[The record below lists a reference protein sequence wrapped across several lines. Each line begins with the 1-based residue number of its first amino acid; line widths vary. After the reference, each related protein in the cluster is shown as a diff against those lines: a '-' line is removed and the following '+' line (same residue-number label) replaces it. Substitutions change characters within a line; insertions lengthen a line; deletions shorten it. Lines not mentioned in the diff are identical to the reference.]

1 MKRPPDFKLD
11 SNESPRIST
20 MKRQRFGK
28 TQNAGSFHGMKS
40 IFSFL
45 TGMAGLFLTIGAQAQ
60 TWVATTSSDWS
71 LGTNWSPAVV
81 PDSQSAG
88 ATLSNSTETGITLS
102 SGVSVGSV
110 VLASGANNFSIIN
123 LGQSFSLLGAGV
135 VNNSTSSLA
144 FTNLGDLNFY
154 GGSTAGNA
162 TIDNYIQTT
171 PTPDSGTVSFLD
183 GSSAGHSTI
192 TNDSS
197 LVFSGD
203 NSVTFS
209 TAGNATITNNNT
221 MSFEGY
227 STAGNANI
235 TNTLGDPM
243 SFGDEST
250 AGNAMIANTGNL
262 VFAGGSSVTLCTA
275 GSATIDN
282 IHNGTVSFG
291 DNSTAGNAEITNDGF
306 WEFSGGTT
314 FCTAGSSRIS
324 NSSGVMEFMNDSTAA
339 NAGITNGGTLYF
351 LNNSTAENAVIVN
364 ASGGVVSFGDAS
376 TANNSAILN
385 QSSFYFGSDGVTFA
399 TAATATIVND
409 AGGILNFEGDSTAG
423 NATITSNSGGYIFFY
438 GQSAGGSARII
449 NDGVEFDISSDS
461 LGGVTVAS
469 LEGTGMVNLGA
480 NNLTTGGN
488 NLSSV
493 ISGQIK
499 DGGVGGGTGGSL
511 TKVGTGTLTLSG
523 DNSYSGGTDLTSG
536 GLIAD
541 NDNALGS
548 GSVSLNGG
556 TTLGL
561 VGGIHLNTVNYTQ
574 SAGSTLE
581 MELGGTGANQWDELS
596 GNGAATFT
604 LGGNLEVVS
613 QGHEDESYQIVSAAG
628 GTVTG
633 SWAVTDLIAGD
644 SVSISYGTTVVTIET
659 FAPSFAQ
666 LGTTTNQI
674 NIGEALDKL
683 AVNSEDSS
691 LITVM
696 NAIPN
701 ASLPAAYNQ
710 ISPSSLTSIYR
721 IGFSLS
727 QLQAGLIAQ
736 RLSQIEGDFGPG
748 ASGLS
753 WKGNGPL
760 FAGDLPVA
768 DEAALVK
775 KASPDPWG
783 VFAVGI
789 DNFGTVSTDGNGAGY
804 QFSTGG
810 MTAGLDHQFGNDL
823 AGGLLFGYSGSGT
836 SQTTSQ
842 VTVTGGQVGLY
853 AGWHQDKV
861 HVNALVDG
869 GFNNYSL
876 NRQSAGGSATGST
889 QGTQFTGE
897 LGEGLD
903 WQLDQMRVGLF
914 ASEQYTV
921 VNINGYTETGSTP
934 LSYAS
939 QNEGDFSSDL
949 GVRADW
955 NWKLGG
961 ITLSPSLSAAW
972 EHEFQ
977 SNNIDSLNA
986 SFASAGSDGDFTVY
1000 GPALGTDAAVL
1011 GGGLNIEFAKGLNL
1025 YAQYQGKLGMTN
1037 FTSQSVLGG
1046 VNIGF

>member
-1 MKRPPDFKLD
+1 MTKCQTLGD
-11 SNESPRIST
+11 SRIKIS
-20 MKRQRFGK
+20 RARLK
-28 TQNAGSFHGMKS
+28 T
-40 IFSFL
+40 L
-45 TGMAGLFLTIGAQAQ
+45 LRLLIGGVSMLSAPNLRAQ
-60 TWVATTSSDWS
+60 TW
-71 LGTNWSPAVV
+71 LGTDATNPTEWSIADNWSPTGV
-81 PDSQSAG
+81 PNSQSAS
-88 ATLSNSTETGITLS
+88 ATLSNSNTGVINLNAA
-102 SGVSVGSV
+102 VSVGNL
-110 VLASGANNFSIIN
+110 VLAANASTYSI
-123 LGQSFSLLGAGV
+123 LSFGQSFSLFGTGV
-135 VNNSTSSLA
+135 VNNSAATLT
-144 FTNLGDLNFY
+144 FTNLGNLDFFNS
-154 GGSTAGNA
+154 STAGNA
-162 TIDNYIQTT
+162 VINNDIQTT
-171 PTPDSGTVSFLD
+171 PTSYAGSVSFGD
-183 GSSAGHSTI
+183 GSSAGHATI
-192 TNDSS
+192 TNNSS
-197 LVFSGD
+197 LVFGGD
-203 NSVTFS
+203 NSGTFS

-221 MSFEGY
+221 MSFTGF
-227 STAGNANI
+227 STAGSAGI
-235 TNTLGDPM
+235 TNATSGAV
-243 SFGDEST
+243 SFADGSS
-250 AGNAMIANTGNL
+250 AGSAVINNSGNL
-262 VFAGGSSVTLCTA
+262 VFAGDNSVTYSTA
-275 GSATIDN
+275 GNSN
-282 IHNGTVSFG
+282 ITNNHNNGTVSFG
-291 DNSTAGNAEITNDGF
+291 DASTAGNAVITNDGF
-306 WEFSGGTT
+306 MVFSGDNAVTYS
-314 FCTAGSSRIS
+314 TAGNSKIS
-324 NSSGVMEFMNDSTAA
+324 NSSGILYFTNSSTAS
-339 NAGITNGGTLYF
+339 NASVTNGGTLYF
-351 LNNSTAENAVIVN
+351 YNDSTADDAVISN
-364 ASGGVVSFGDAS
+364 TSAGVVSFGDAS
-376 TANNSAILN
+376 TANDSTILN
-385 QSSFYFGSDGVTFA
+385 SGNLYFGNDGVTFA
-399 TAATATIVND
+399 TADHANITNDGNNATVQ
-409 AGGILNFEGDSTAG
+409 FEGDSTAG
-423 NATITSNSGGYIFFY
+423 SATITSNTGGFVFFD
-438 GQSAGGSARII
+438 GQSTGGSARII
-449 NDGVEFDISSDS
+449 NNGVEFDISSDS

-493 ISGQIK
+493 ISGQVK

-523 DNSYSGGTDLTSG
+523 DNNYSGGTDLTSG
-536 GLIAD
+536 GLIAA

-548 GSVSLNGG
+548 GSVSVNSG
-556 TTLGL
+556 TTLGF

-574 SAGSTLE
+574 SAGSTLK
-581 MELGGTGANQWDELS
+581 MELGSTGANQWDELN

-613 QGHEDESYQIVSAAG
+613 QGHEDESYQIVSAEGAG

-644 SVSISYGTTVVTIET
+644 SVSVLYGSNAVSIET

-666 LGTTTNQI
+666 LGKTTNQI

-683 AVNSEDSS
+683 AVNSEDSD
-691 LITVM
+691 LITIM
-696 NAIPN
+696 NTIPN
-701 ASLPAAYNQ
+701 ASLPAVYNQ

-727 QLQAGLIAQ
+727 QLQAELIAQ
-736 RLSQIEGDFGPG
+736 RLSQIGGDSGAN

-775 KASPDPWG
+775 KDSPDPWG
-783 VFAVGI
+783 VFAVGM
-789 DNFGTVSTDGNGAGY
+789 DNFGTVSTDGNGVGY

-810 MTAGLDHQFGNDL
+810 MTAGLDHSFGNDL

-842 VTVTGGQVGLY
+842 VTVTGGQVGIY

-869 GFNNYSL
+869 GFNNYSF
-876 NRQSAGGSATGST
+876 NRQSAGGTATGST

-903 WQLDQMRVGLF
+903 WQLDQTRVGLF

-921 VNINGYTETGSTP
+921 VNINGYTETGSSTP

-949 GVRADW
+949 GVKADW

-961 ITLSPSLSAAW
+961 LTLSPSLSAAW

-977 SNNIDSLNA
+977 TNNIDSLNA
-986 SFASAGSDGDFTVY
+986 SFAGAGSDGDFTVY

-1046 VNIGF
+1046 VSLGF